1 VAWVEAIGWI
11 GSVLLVVSL
20 LQTRVLR
27 LRVLNTVAAL
37 VLVAYNSIIGVWPMV
52 AMNVAIVV
60 INLVFVARLRSA
72 SEPTGYTLLE
82 VDPADEYL
90 RHLLRVHENDIRHFN
105 PGFVYDPAARQ
116 AHAFLLLR
124 GDETAGVVLLVGD
137 DAIARLHLDYV
148 LPRYRDFTPAEYLY
162 EGSGWFAEHGFRE
175 VVAPPRLRPDDPY
188 LERLGF
194 VPRGRDWVRPVA

>member
-1 VAWVEAIGWI
+1 MAWVEAIGWI

-37 VLVAYNSIIGVWPMV
+37 VLVAYNAIIEVWPMV

-60 INLVFVARLRSA
+60 INLVYVARLRTA

-105 PGFVYDPAARQ
+105 PGFVYDPGAVQ
-116 AHAFLLLR
+116 AHAFLMLR
-124 GDETAGVVLLVGD
+124 GDETAGVVLLTGD
-137 DAIARLHLDYV
+137 GAVARLDLDYV
-148 LPRYRDFTPAEYLY
+148 LPRYRDYTPAEYLY
-162 EGSGWFAEHGFRE
+162 EGSGWFAEHGFSE
-175 VVAPPRLRPDDPY
+175 VVAPPRLHPHDPY

-194 VPRGRDWVRPVA
+194 VPRGRDWVRPVG

>member
-37 VLVAYNSIIGVWPMV
+37 VLVAYNAIIEVWPMV

-60 INLVFVARLRSA
+60 INLVYVARLRTA

-82 VDPADEYL
+82 VDPTDEYL

-105 PGFVYDPAARQ
+105 PGFVYDPGAVQ
-116 AHAFLLLR
+116 AHAFLMLR
-124 GDETAGVVLLVGD
+124 GDETAGVVLLTGD
-137 DAIARLHLDYV
+137 GAVARLDLDYV
-148 LPRYRDFTPAEYLY
+148 LPRYRDYTPAEYLY
-162 EGSGWFAEHGFRE
+162 EGSGWFAEHGFSE
-175 VVAPPRLRPDDPY
+175 VVAPPRLHPHDPY

-194 VPRGRDWVRPVA
+194 VPRGRDWVRPVG

>member
-37 VLVAYNSIIGVWPMV
+37 VLVAYNAIIEVWPMV

-60 INLVFVARLRSA
+60 INLVYVARLRTA

-105 PGFVYDPAARQ
+105 PGFVYDPGAVQ
-116 AHAFLLLR
+116 AHAFLMLR
-124 GDETAGVVLLVGD
+124 GDETAGVVLLTGD
-137 DAIARLHLDYV
+137 GAVARLDLDYV
-148 LPRYRDFTPAEYLY
+148 LPRYRDYTPAEYLY
-162 EGSGWFAEHGFRE
+162 EGSGWFAEHGFSE
-175 VVAPPRLRPDDPY
+175 VVAPPRLHPHDPY

-194 VPRGRDWVRPVA
+194 VPRGRDWVRPVG